1 LLISFYSLGSTSD
14 SLTNTEDNNNQ
25 SRTAFNFANDSDAKT
40 DGEDNNDG
48 LKTFQKLFKNNNFHQ
63 LLASNNTFGSL
74 GFSPMFLS
82 AQLALAVQQQQQQQR
97 NIPPNPFL
105 TAYACLLG
113 NPSLVPSMMSERL
126 KASRFNPYN
135 KPNFNNSTS
144 NSSSHVT
151 ISKNISESENSL
163 SCQTQ
168 VRMKFLEVFCN
179 IFLVRMNPIQKYL
192 FQ

>member
-1 LLISFYSLGSTSD
+1 
-14 SLTNTEDNNNQ
+14 
-25 SRTAFNFANDSDAKT
+25 
-40 DGEDNNDG
+40 
-48 LKTFQKLFKNNNFHQ
+48 
-63 LLASNNTFGSL
+63 
-74 GFSPMFLS
+74 MFLS
-82 AQLALAVQQQQQQQR
+82 AQLALAVQQQQHQR

-105 TAYACLLG
+105 TAYASLLG

-168 VRMKFLEVFCN
+168 VRMKKKKQFLEVFCN

>member
-1 LLISFYSLGSTSD
+1 
-14 SLTNTEDNNNQ
+14 
-25 SRTAFNFANDSDAKT
+25 
-40 DGEDNNDG
+40 
-48 LKTFQKLFKNNNFHQ
+48 
-63 LLASNNTFGSL
+63 
-74 GFSPMFLS
+74 MFLS
-82 AQLALAVQQQQQQQR
+82 AQLALAVQQQQQHQR

-105 TAYACLLG
+105 TAYASLLG

-168 VRMKFLEVFCN
+168 VRMKKKRQYFV
-179 IFLVRMNPIQKYL
+179 IFFWLGWIQSKSICFNNTKVSERIFVS
-192 FQ
+192 FQICFGWNYGWG